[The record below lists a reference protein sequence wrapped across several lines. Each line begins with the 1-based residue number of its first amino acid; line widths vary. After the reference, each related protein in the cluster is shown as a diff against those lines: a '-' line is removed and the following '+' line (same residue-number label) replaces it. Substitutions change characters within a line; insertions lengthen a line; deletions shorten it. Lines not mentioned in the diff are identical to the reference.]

1 MAPDRGQQSSFTIP
15 LSVLTRSDVGRLLR
29 EAEAVEEFLHQ
40 AAIRKPGTSL
50 QLPKSSQLLEDTMN
64 LNNLSTL
71 KQADRQWAV
80 NELKKLHS
88 GAPVINISFAVDPSA
103 IFLQKL
109 ITWLRQ
115 QIHPQLLLHIGLQPA
130 MGAGCVIRTTNKY
143 FDFSLGRRFRDKR
156 ELLAGLLYQ
165 ESSPEPSQEQPA

>member
-1 MAPDRGQQSSFTIP
+1 MAPEGGQQSSFTIP
-15 LSVLTRSDVGRLLR
+15 LNVLTRSDVGRLLR
-29 EAEAVEEFLHQ
+29 EAEAVEEFLQQ

-50 QLPKSSQLLEDTMN
+50 QLPKSSQLLEDTMS

-80 NELKKLHS
+80 NELKKLHTS
-88 GAPVINISFAVDPSA
+88 APVLNISFAVDPSA

-115 QIHPQLLLHIGLQPA
+115 QIHPQILLQIGMQPA
-130 MGAGCVIRTTNKY
+130 LGAGCVVRTTNKY
-143 FDFSLGRRFRDKR
+143 FDFSLGQRFRDKR
-156 ELLAGLLYQ
+156 ELLTGLLYQ
-165 ESSPEPSQEQPA
+165 DNATLPSQEQTG